1 MTHQADDSSSMKI
14 LIVDDDKKLCR
25 LVADYLEPMGYEVE
39 AAHNGNRGLE
49 MACEGNYHAVIL
61 DVMMPQMD
69 GFEVLKRLRR
79 ESDIPVL
86 MLTARGEET
95 DRIVGLEM
103 GADDYLP
110 KTFSSRELLARLRAV
125 TRRYALSE
133 RPVEPESTDTA
144 VVFGNLHIE
153 ESSRSALI
161 DTRPLNLTPIEYDLL
176 IRLAGSSG
184 RVLTRDQLLDAVAGR
199 DYEIFDRSIDVH
211 ISSLRRKLGED
222 PCNPRFIHTV
232 RTVGYMFKDPV
243 RSKLPPKQ
251 EMEWSKLKSA
261 TMAPAFLKISL
272 IGFSNPFS
280 VPSRPGTGIQAAWAL
295 GLPS

>member
-1 MTHQADDSSSMKI
+1 MTHQKNSSSKMKI

-25 LVADYLEPMGYEVE
+25 LVADYLGPMGYDVE
-39 AAHNGNRGLE
+39 AAHNGAQGLQ
-49 MACEGNYHAVIL
+49 MTREGDYHAVIL

-69 GFEVLKRLRR
+69 GFEVLKRLRK

-125 TRRYALSE
+125 TRRHIVSE
-133 RPVEPESTDTA
+133 RQAEFAAKDKA
-144 VVFGNLHIE
+144 LIFGNLEIE
-153 ESSRSALI
+153 QSSRVVRLDSK
-161 DTRPLNLTPIEYDLL
+161 TLNLTPIEYDLL
-176 IRLAGSSG
+176 TSLARSAG

-199 DYEIFDRSIDVH
+199 DYEVFDRSVDVH

-222 PCNPRFIHTV
+222 PRNPVFIQTV
-232 RTVGYMFKDPV
+232 RSAGYMFKKPED
-243 RSKLPPKQ
+243 Q
-251 EMEWSKLKSA
+251 
-261 TMAPAFLKISL
+261 
-272 IGFSNPFS
+272 
-280 VPSRPGTGIQAAWAL
+280 Q
-295 GLPS
+295 

>member
-1 MTHQADDSSSMKI
+1 MAYQKNLPSKMKI
-14 LIVDDDKKLCR
+14 LMVDDDQKLCR

-39 AAHNGNRGLE
+39 AAHDGTQGLQ
-49 MACEGNYHAVIL
+49 MIIDGDYHAVIL

-69 GFEVLKRLRR
+69 GFEVLRRLRQ

-125 TRRYALSE
+125 TRRHIVSE
-133 RPVEPESTDTA
+133 RQAASAEKDKVLIFE
-144 VVFGNLHIE
+144 NLEIE
-153 ESSRSALI
+153 QSSRTVRLDAIILK
-161 DTRPLNLTPIEYDLL
+161 LTPIEYDLL
-176 IRLAGSSG
+176 TILARSAG

-199 DYEIFDRSIDVH
+199 NYEVFDRSIDVH

-222 PCNPRFIHTV
+222 PRNPRFIKTV
-232 RTVGYMFKDPV
+232 RTAGYMFKDPEDQ
-243 RSKLPPKQ
+243 K
-251 EMEWSKLKSA
+251 
-261 TMAPAFLKISL
+261 
-272 IGFSNPFS
+272 
-280 VPSRPGTGIQAAWAL
+280 
-295 GLPS
+295 

>member
-1 MTHQADDSSSMKI
+1 MKI
-14 LIVDDDKKLCR
+14 LMIDDDKKLCR
-25 LVADYLEPMGYEVE
+25 LVADYLEPMGYEV
-39 AAHNGNRGLE
+39 ASAHDGVSGLE
-49 MACEGNYHAVIL
+49 MVREDDFHAVIL

-125 TRRYALSE
+125 TRRYKVSE
-133 RPVEPESTDTA
+133 RKAETA
-144 VVFGNLHIE
+144 VKDQALVFGELHIDINARTVHLNE
-153 ESSRSALI
+153 KV
-161 DTRPLNLTPIEYDLL
+161 LNLTPIEYDLL
-176 IRLAGSSG
+176 ACLAGAAG

-199 DYEIFDRSIDVH
+199 SYEVFDRSVDVH

-222 PCNPRFIHTV
+222 PRNPRFIQTV
-232 RTVGYMFKDPV
+232 RTAGYLFKAEEEETP
-243 RSKLPPKQ
+243 
-251 EMEWSKLKSA
+251 
-261 TMAPAFLKISL
+261 
-272 IGFSNPFS
+272 
-280 VPSRPGTGIQAAWAL
+280 
-295 GLPS
+295 

>member
-1 MTHQADDSSSMKI
+1 MKI
-14 LIVDDDKKLCR
+14 LIVDDDKKLCQ

-39 AAHNGNRGLE
+39 KEHNGAQGLQ
-49 MACEGNYHAVIL
+49 MILEGDYHAVIL

-69 GFEVLKRLRR
+69 GFEVLKRLRK

-125 TRRYALSE
+125 TRRYFISE
-133 RPVEPESTDTA
+133 KQKASESKDKTLI
-144 VVFGNLHIE
+144 FGDLEIE
-153 ESSRSALI
+153 QSSRTVRLAAK
-161 DTRPLNLTPIEYDLL
+161 TLNLTPIEYDLL
-176 IRLAGSSG
+176 TCLARSAG

-211 ISSLRRKLGED
+211 VSSLRRKLGED
-222 PCNPRFIHTV
+222 PRNPRFIQTI
-232 RTVGYMFKDPV
+232 RSAGYMFKGLED
-243 RSKLPPKQ
+243 Q
-251 EMEWSKLKSA
+251 KS
-261 TMAPAFLKISL
+261 
-272 IGFSNPFS
+272 
-280 VPSRPGTGIQAAWAL
+280 
-295 GLPS
+295 